1 LIPIAKKSQVKA
13 NKKYHKVLRENSEQF
28 QETIE
33 LQQEISSFNLSN
45 EVRNSLYKK
54 MEDSERRHLKVEQG
68 TIFVLGISSLFAFV
82 SIAVVSLV

>member
-1 LIPIAKKSQVKA
+1 MVGNIKMGFAVIVPTILSFILIPIAKKSQVKA

-45 EVRNSLYKK
+45 EVRNSLYKNGG
-54 MEDSERRHLKVEQG
+54 Q
-68 TIFVLGISSLFAFV
+68 
-82 SIAVVSLV
+82 